1 MRWGL
6 IALFLLISVGGTY
19 LAVALRPKTDIPRY
33 TYEIIKK
40 TKHDAT
46 AFTQGLVIA
55 DGVLW
60 ESTGRYGES
69 SIRKID
75 LKTGDILA
83 QEPLDDGYFGEGLTV
98 LGDQLIQLTWKS
110 GKAFI
115 YDQSLKQVSEFEYSG
130 EGWGLTSDGSE
141 LILSDGSSTL
151 KFLDPKTYKVLRTVR
166 VRRADG
172 RRIGELNELEYAGG
186 KVYANVYKSDF
197 LYEIDPKTGDVT
209 MIIELGGLWPKRER
223 PVDGL
228 LNGIAAIPGKRT
240 MLVTGKLC
248 PTLYEVRLVPVKD

>member
-1 MRWGL
+1 M
-6 IALFLLISVGGTY
+6 
-19 LAVALRPKTDIPRY
+19 
-33 TYEIIKK
+33 
-40 TKHDAT
+40 
-46 AFTQGLVIA
+46 
-55 DGVLW
+55 LW

-83 QEPLDDGYFGEGLTV
+83 QEPLDDEYFGEGLTA

-130 EGWGLTSDGSE
+130 EGWGLTSDGNE

-151 KFLDPKTYKVLRTVR
+151 KFLDPKTYQVLRTVR

-172 RRIGELNELEYAGG
+172 RRIGQLNELEYAGG

-197 LYEIDPKTGDVT
+197 LYEIDPQTGDV
-209 MIIELGGLWPKRER
+209 
-223 PVDGL
+223 
-228 LNGIAAIPGKRT
+228 
-240 MLVTGKLC
+240 
-248 PTLYEVRLVPVKD
+248 